1 VVLDLRAPMGLRYH
15 VVDIYVDELERVGA
29 LEKEEG
35 EGSREDV
42 PIEKLLEPLRNL
54 AKGSPTK
61 MVRIKSKE
69 ALEDGRLPGNEKKVD
84 DAEDIPLAHDNEDD
98 NDEWGGFDD

>member
-1 VVLDLRAPMGLRYH
+1 MVMDLRAPMGLRYH

-29 LEKEEG
+29 LGKEEG
-35 EGSREDV
+35 DEEGEVV
-42 PIEKLLEPLRNL
+42 PLEKLLEPLRNL

-61 MVRIKSKE
+61 MVRIKAKE
-69 ALEDGRLPGNEKKVD
+69 ALEDERLPGNEKKTD
-84 DAEDIPLAHDNEDD
+84 DTADIPSAQDMEDE